1 MTYRANHDR
10 FILSVTTLKPENT
23 IVRVLIPDHIYV
35 LGKSSAGPF
44 LIGTDRTI
52 HDEASLPLLS
62 VAWRNHLQIQSD
74 NGVGHGVI
82 SYEEDWYTRFANDSL
97 LISAVAETNDS
108 GRRCYRVAAKIGKY
122 ETVTSWIIHF
132 DKTSTMAFHAIGERL
147 LQDGFRTHMEE
158 VLDFDVKSEDYD
170 SIMIKNYK
178 LYLDN
183 KQLNLPRHVSQEH
196 TYSVN
201 KTMTHPPETLRL
213 EEFGLPDV
221 AERPR
226 GMSRRSIGFI
236 VAGVVLGG
244 FLLVAW
250 LRSRR
255 AAKKA

>member
-1 MTYRANHDR
+1 
-10 FILSVTTLKPENT
+10 
-23 IVRVLIPDHIYV
+23 
-35 LGKSSAGPF
+35 
-44 LIGTDRTI
+44 
-52 HDEASLPLLS
+52 
-62 VAWRNHLQIQSD
+62 
-74 NGVGHGVI
+74 
-82 SYEEDWYTRFANDSL
+82 
-97 LISAVAETNDS
+97 
-108 GRRCYRVAAKIGKY
+108 
-122 ETVTSWIIHF
+122 
-132 DKTSTMAFHAIGERL
+132 
-147 LQDGFRTHMEE
+147 MEE